1 MDTEISALALT
12 AAFLG
17 FFHTI
22 IGPDH
27 YLPFVMMSWARRWSW
42 VKTTVITILCGF
54 GHIASS
60 VVLGLIGVWLG
71 LVLKNLTAVESFRGA
86 IAAWLLIGFGLVYFV
101 WGLRRAYRNW
111 PHEHRHFHDKDL
123 RHTHEHSHDQE
134 HAHVHNNHSRVSIA
148 PWALFVVFVF
158 GPCEVL
164 IPTLMY
170 PAAKSS
176 WFGVIIVTSVFGA
189 ATIATMVGTVLLVRA
204 GVNFIRLSVVER
216 FAHAIAGATIF
227 LCGLAI
233 QFGL

>member
-1 MDTEISALALT
+1 MDAEISALALT

-27 YLPFVMMSWARRWSW
+27 YLPFVMMSWARQWSW
-42 VKTTVITILCGF
+42 VKTTVITVLCGL

-71 LVLKNLTAVESFRGA
+71 LVLKKLTIVESFRGS

-101 WGLRRAYRNW
+101 WGLRRAYRNR
-111 PHEHRHFHDKDL
+111 PHEHRHFHDSDL
-123 RHTHEHSHDQE
+123 RHAHKHSHDQE
-134 HAHVHNNHSRVSIA
+134 HAHVHNGRNKVSIA

-170 PAAKSS
+170 PAATSG
-176 WFGVIIVTSVFGA
+176 WTGVIIVTSVFGA
-189 ATIATMVGTVLLVRA
+189 ATIATMVGVVLLVRA
-204 GVNFIRLSVVER
+204 GVNFVRLSIMER
-216 FAHAIAGATIF
+216 FAHAIAGATIC

>member
-1 MDTEISALALT
+1 MDAEISALALT

-27 YLPFVMMSWARRWSW
+27 YLPFVMMSWARKWSW
-42 VKTTVITILCGF
+42 IKTTVITVLCGF

-60 VVLGLIGVWLG
+60 VVLGLIGVWMG
-71 LVLKNLTAVESFRGA
+71 LVLKNLTAVESFRGN
-86 IAAWLLIGFGLVYFV
+86 IAAWLLIGFGLLYFV
-101 WGLRRAYRNW
+101 WGLRRAYRNR
-111 PHEHRHFHDKDL
+111 PHEHRHFHDRNL
-123 RHTHEHSHDQE
+123 RHTHEHSHNQE
-134 HAHVHNNHSRVSIA
+134 HAHVHNSHSRVSIA

-158 GPCEVL
+158 GPCEIL

-176 WFGVIIVTSVFGA
+176 WFGVIIVATVFGA

-204 GVNFIRLSVVER
+204 GVNFIRLSIVER
-216 FAHAIAGATIF
+216 FAHAIAGATIC